1 MDKKFWF
8 KLDRDKIK
16 VQLREMGKIFSR
28 RQISFKNGAMVILF
42 FALIGIG
49 FAIYYNDSLNEQ
61 LETNPGI
68 TVEPLGEEREA
79 TEEML
84 GYYHQSV
91 EGETGFPRESDPR
104 PKREATVLQDE
115 RDEQI
120 AGVVTEPINPLEEPV
135 SRSLTLLKPVDGEII
150 QESGW
155 YFHPVFDDWRYQSG
169 LEFKG
174 EAGNIVMA
182 AAAGRIISVK
192 EDQYKGILVKIEH
205 ENGWQTLYGHLQKA
219 VVSIGENVARGQEI
233 GRLGSSGMA
242 AQPSLYFGLETQE
255 GAINPTDYIN

>member
-16 VQLREMGKIFSR
+16 LQLREMGKIFSG
-28 RQISFKNGAMVILF
+28 RQISFKNAAMVILF

-49 FAIYYNDSLNEQ
+49 YAIYHNDTLNEQ
-61 LETNPGI
+61 LDINPGI

-84 GYYHQSV
+84 GYFHQTV
-91 EGETGFPRESDPR
+91 EGETAFPRESDPR
-104 PKREATVLQDE
+104 LKQEATVLQNE
-115 RDEQI
+115 RDEEI
-120 AGVVTEPINPLEEPV
+120 AGVVTEPINPLEVPV
-135 SRSLTLLKPVDGEII
+135 SRTLTLLKPVDGEII
-150 QESGW
+150 QEPGW

-174 EAGNIVMA
+174 ESGNIVMA

-219 VVSIGENVARGQEI
+219 VVSVGENVARGQEI
-233 GRLGSSGMA
+233 GRLGSSGISA
-242 AQPSLYFGLETQE
+242 HPSLYFSLETQE
-255 GAINPTDYIN
+255 GAIDPTDYFN